1 MKNKYN
7 SITGYLTK
15 NGKTSISGGPVL
27 NQKPIG
33 TRTALSRGGSDA
45 QVMPKKSKMEE
56 YINDHLIVYENKK
69 ATAAETKAAL
79 NRIESYPKK
88 MSKKDE
94 YNRYFNK
101 KSDGYYNKKKPTS
114 PVKID
119 FDLTPT
125 FKPERTAF
133 IGLWPTVKDSS
144 VFKLLENPRAAG
156 TELSYEG
163 IMEIYN
169 LMQKSGLLKNGG
181 RV

>member
-1 MKNKYN
+1 MKNEYN
-7 SITGYLTK
+7 SMTGFLTR

-33 TRTALSRGGSDA
+33 TRTALSRGSSDTK
-45 QVMPKKSKMEE
+45 VMQKKSKMEE
-56 YINDHLIVYENKK
+56 YINDHLIVYEDKK
-69 ATAAETKAAL
+69 ATPKETADAVK
-79 NRIESYPKK
+79 RIESYPKK
-88 MSKKDE
+88 MSKTDE

-119 FDLTPT
+119 FNLTPT
-125 FKPERTAF
+125 FKPDRTAF
-133 IGLWPTVKDSS
+133 IGLWPTIKDSS
-144 VFKLLENPRAAG
+144 IYKLLENPRAAG
-156 TELSYEG
+156 SELSYEG

-169 LMQKSGLLKNGG
+169 LMQNSGLLKNGG